1 MDITLQKNYLL
12 FIYVHSR
19 TGLTDSV
26 LSDNRFFFLNRQ
38 WFLQTKSKRKLKS
51 SFYSNLIWF
60 VKKTFFEKSKPGLDS
75 AYIILKFRFRKSY
88 DISSIPIVIV
98 KFKCTRKIY

>member
-1 MDITLQKNYLL
+1 MYTA
-12 FIYVHSR
+12 VPAS
-19 TGLTDSV
+19 LTV
-26 LSDNRFFFLNRQ
+26 LSDNRFFF
-38 WFLQTKSKRKLKS
+38 FKSSVISPNKQSQNAKS

>member
-1 MDITLQKNYLL
+1 MYTASLTL
-12 FIYVHSR
+12 FYVTTEKKIVSE
-19 TGLTDSV
+19 TGLDFSK
-26 LSDNRFFFLNRQ
+26 
-38 WFLQTKSKRKLKS
+38 QTKSNANLSS
-51 SFYSNLIWF
+51 SFYWDLIRF
-60 VKKTFFEKSKPGLDS
+60 VKKTHFFFEKSKPGLDS